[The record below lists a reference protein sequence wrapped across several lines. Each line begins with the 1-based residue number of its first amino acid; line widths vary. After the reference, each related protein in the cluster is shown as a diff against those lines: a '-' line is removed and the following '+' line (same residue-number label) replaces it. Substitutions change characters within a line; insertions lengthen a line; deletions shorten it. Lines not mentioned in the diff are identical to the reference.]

1 MDLIKKLTGKN
12 PDEYEKVAKL
22 LVDTPDINLF
32 SKLVKQDDFLF
43 DFVKNNVAKRIRA
56 ACNKDNYLHL
66 LDFLE
71 FYSPSYDDMIAD
83 VLYQYGGLELLPA
96 IKEIY
101 LNGSESQKA
110 YAVKFFSLV
119 PKEYIEDLIPLIR
132 TSAGAKFDPLAINS
146 VEVLSKVGDEV
157 SKNAAIEKLNSEDE
171 FEQYNAVKFLVTY
184 QAKEE
189 LDSIIKVMKNSTLS
203 ENIASE
209 IPYLISVD
217 ELLKKDLDNGILVLS
232 NIVNAIPEIIPPSV
246 VIDYNLYNI
255 FEDLYLANL
264 TSTSA
269 ILLRLAKEKFA
280 ELTANEEYLFDCDKN
295 TKDEVF
301 AINNLL
307 SGLNNQ
313 KLNSLLYEEL
323 YDGSDFVL
331 FAVDFVDEIE
341 ELETLLDSANPT
353 LILKV
358 LNRLKEKQALNENHK
373 DLALSNITN
382 ENIKEIVKV
391 I

>member
-12 PDEYEKVAKL
+12 SDEYEKVAKL
-22 LVDTPDINLF
+22 LVDTPDIDLF

-43 DFVKNNVAKRIRA
+43 DFVKHNVSNRIRC
-56 ACNKDNYLHL
+56 ACNNENYLNL
-66 LDFLE
+66 LNFFE
-71 FYSPSYDDMIAD
+71 YYSPSYDSMMAE
-83 VLYQYGGLELLPA
+83 VLYQYGGLELLPVV
-96 IKEIY
+96 KEIF
-101 LNGSESQKA
+101 LNGSDSQKA
-110 YAVKFFSLV
+110 YAVKFFSFV
-119 PKEYIEDLIPLIR
+119 PKEYLEDLIPLLR
-132 TSAGAKFDPLAINS
+132 DSAKSGFEPLALNS
-146 VEVLSKVGDEV
+146 IEVLSKVGDEV
-157 SKNAAIEKLNSEDE
+157 SKRQAIEKLQSEDE

-184 QAKEE
+184 QAKDT
-189 LDSIIKVMKNSTLS
+189 LNQIIEVMKKSTLS

-217 ELLKKDLDNGILVLS
+217 ELINQDLDNGVLVLS
-232 NIVNAIPEIIPPSV
+232 HIVNAIPEIIPPSAA
-246 VIDYNLYNI
+246 IDYNLYNI
-255 FEDLYLANL
+255 FEKLYLENL

-307 SGLNNQ
+307 NGINKQ

-323 YDGSDFVL
+323 YDGSDFVF

-341 ELETLLDSANPT
+341 ELEALLDSSNQT

-358 LNRLKEKQALNENHK
+358 LTLLKEKEALNNAHK
-373 DLALSNITN
+373 ELAMNNITSSDIR
-382 ENIKEIVKV
+382 EVVKV
-391 I
+391 L